1 MAGEQEESRRKI
13 GAVTIRAL
21 RWPDMFLQV
30 SSFSTDWP
38 ALDVREWQTGAGW
51 DKEPVPV
58 SHPAPV

>member
-30 SSFSTDWP
+30 SSFSTDFP
-38 ALDVREWQTGAGW
+38 ALYVREWQTG
-51 DKEPVPV
+51 DVRE
-58 SHPAPV
+58 